1 MAGAKGLRVY
11 FDAAE
16 IAGEDGRVWQREGS
30 ANSTEGV
37 VFTLTGEAIKAP
49 GIATLQRLVDGDGV
63 ALLTAPIMSIA
74 TFHHH
79 GITDIVFNSGSSVYV
94 LRGTRLIEILSNRT
108 VPTKPSEAHRFIQ
121 SGDVLIMVNGQDANM
136 KWDGVKATPLGIA
149 ATPPAPA
156 IVMDDDNNLPEQ
168 GALAAGTEKA
178 YDDNMFWTN
187 QAIEGSGAQQRF
199 WYRLTWV
206 NDKGQESE
214 AGTQSTALVVPADPY
229 VAGKYF
235 NILVSNLE
243 TDAPS
248 DDIVD
253 RNLYRST
260 DGVTYNFLKRLTGTM
275 TNNYWDSTA
284 VGTESSDTLSLVG
297 TNLPPPIA
305 KWGFPFR
312 SRVYYGGNEDT
323 ASVLYYS
330 RKENGR
336 EAVSASN
343 FIDVDSHDGDI
354 LTGWA
359 LSQDYAL
366 IFKRRSV
373 FMLTHDK
380 NETPILTP
388 INRGIGAVCDRASV
402 GFEGKVYFLSENGM
416 YAFDGN
422 AVQPLSSDLTQRVS
436 LLPRQSLEES
446 TMWVDSKTR
455 RIYLSL
461 VRGPGEK
468 NNEIWVLHVD
478 TGAISRL
485 EDYQVMCA
493 TQYEGRTLVGYTVT
507 EGGTEYYDI
516 GIFAA
521 RDELGNGNYVAGRFE
536 TRWIN
541 FDAPGA
547 EKLFERIEL
556 YYVQQGS
563 YNMTVD
569 WALDWDDRKNYS
581 ATAVPMAPSDAT
593 LWGDGN
599 WDNST
604 ASDGF
609 PTRQWDEKRV
619 RTVRIDLTSSGQGVE
634 ARGRCIRIGMQTA
647 AAAQPWR
654 IVGMLIHYSDLGL
667 RSEGI
672 DANNA

>member
-16 IAGEDGRVWQREGS
+16 IAGEDLRVWQREGS
-30 ANSTEGV
+30 ANITKGV
-37 VFTLTGEAIKAP
+37 VFTLTGEAIKAG
-49 GIATLQRLVDGDGV
+49 GIATLQRLFGDGGGV
-63 ALLTAPIMSIA
+63 FTTAPIMSLG
-74 TFHHH
+74 TFHHG
-79 GITDIVFNSGSSVYV
+79 GITDIVFSSGTSVYMV
-94 LRGTRLIEILSNRT
+94 RGKNVVEILSNRT
-108 VPTKPSEAHRFIQ
+108 APTRPSESTRFVQ
-121 SGDVLIMVNGQDANM
+121 SGDVLIMLNGQDANM

-149 ATPPAPA
+149 AVPPAPA
-156 IVMDDDNNLPEQ
+156 IAMDDSNNLPEQ
-168 GALAAGTEKA
+168 SQLASGTKKA

-187 QAIEGSGAQQRF
+187 QAIEGTGAQQKFR
-199 WYRLTWV
+199 YKMTWV

-214 AGTQSTALVVPADPY
+214 ASGASSALVVPADPY

-235 NILVSNLE
+235 NILVTNLE
-243 TDAPS
+243 TSAPS
-248 DDIVD
+248 DDIIH

-260 DGVTYNFLKRLTGTM
+260 DGTTYNFLKRLTGTM
-275 TNNYWDSTA
+275 TSNYWDSTA
-284 VGTESSDTLSLVG
+284 VGTESSDTLALEG
-297 TNLPPPIA
+297 TNSPPPIA

-312 SRVYYGGNEDT
+312 NRVYYGGNPDT
-323 ASVLYYS
+323 PSVLYYS
-330 RKENGR
+330 RAEGGR
-336 EAVSASN
+336 EAVSSTN
-343 FIDVDSHDGDI
+343 FIDVDSHDGDV

-380 NETPILTP
+380 TETPILSP
-388 INRGIGAVCDRASV
+388 INRGIGAVGDRATV
-402 GFEGKVYFLSENGM
+402 GFEGKVYFLSESGV

-422 AVQPLSSDLTQRVS
+422 AVRPLSSDLTRRVS
-436 LLPRQSLEES
+436 LLPRQSLEDA
-446 TMWVDSKTR
+446 TMWADLQTR
-455 RIYLSL
+455 RIYISL
-461 VRGPGEK
+461 VKGPGVK

-485 EDYQVMCA
+485 EDYQVQCS
-493 TQYEGRTLVGYTVT
+493 TPYEGRTLVGYTSS

-516 GIFAA
+516 GVFDA
-521 RDELGNGNYVAGRFE
+521 RDEIGNSNYVTGRFE

-541 FDAPGA
+541 FNAPGA

-569 WALDWDDRKNYS
+569 WALDWDDRKSYS
-581 ATAVPMAPSDAT
+581 ATAVPMAPPDAT

-604 ASDGF
+604 AADGF

-619 RTVRIDLTSSGQGVE
+619 RTVRIDLTASAQGVE
-634 ARGRCIRIGMQTA
+634 ARGRCIRIGMETTESA
-647 AAAQPWR
+647 TPWR

-672 DANNA
+672 DAVNA